1 MMESEK
7 RTSILQM
14 ANGAIQE
21 RVDYEMSKIID
32 NILDPNTSPNGKR
45 KLSLSIEFVPDGERQ
60 IVSVRTTAK
69 STLCPTNPV
78 STSLWITGDM
88 QGDVTAVEMVPNIPG
103 QLDVFGDE
111 QKPAP
116 VLKIVKN
123 A

>member
-1 MMESEK
+1 
-7 RTSILQM
+7 M
-14 ANGAIQE
+14 ASGAIQE

-32 NILDPNTSPNGKR
+32 NILDPNTNPNGKR
-45 KLSLSIEFVPDGERQ
+45 KLNLVIEFVPDSERQ

-78 STSLWITGDM
+78 STSLWITGDT

-103 QLDVFGDE
+103 QIDVFGNE
-111 QKPAP
+111 QAPAP

>member
-1 MMESEK
+1 MEDER

-14 ANGAIQE
+14 ASGAIQE

-32 NILDPNTSPNGKR
+32 NILDPNTNPNGKR
-45 KLSLSIEFVPDGERQ
+45 KLNLVIEFVPDSDRQ

-69 STLCPTNPV
+69 SILCPTNPV
-78 STSLWITGDM
+78 STSLWITGDT

-103 QLDVFGDE
+103 QIDVFGNE
-111 QKPAP
+111 QAPAP

>member
-1 MMESEK
+1 MENER

-14 ANGAIQE
+14 ASGAIQE

-32 NILDPNTSPNGKR
+32 NILDPNTNPSGKR
-45 KLSLSIEFVPDGERQ
+45 KLSLVIEFLPDSERQ
-60 IVSVRTTAK
+60 IISVRTTAK

-78 STSLWITGDM
+78 ATSLWITGDE
-88 QGDVTAVEMVPNIPG
+88 QGEVTAVEMMPNIPG
-103 QLDVFGDE
+103 QLDLSGGE
-111 QKPAP
+111 QAPSP